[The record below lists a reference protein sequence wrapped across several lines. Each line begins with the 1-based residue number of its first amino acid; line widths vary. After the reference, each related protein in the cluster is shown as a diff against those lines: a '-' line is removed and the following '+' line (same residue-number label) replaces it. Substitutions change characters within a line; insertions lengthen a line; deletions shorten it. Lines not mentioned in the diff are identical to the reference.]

1 MSTIDF
7 IVLKQRG
14 VVFSG
19 DEILSASP
27 CFELVCF
34 VRPPFDLHILLHFE
48 QGNTFAPL
56 ISTIEA
62 ANSFSTSS

>member
-1 MSTIDF
+1 M
-7 IVLKQRG
+7 
-14 VVFSG
+14 FS
-19 DEILSASP
+19 EVKILSASP

-34 VRPPFDLHILLHFE
+34 VRQPFDLHILLHFE

-56 ISTIEA
+56 ISTIET

>member
-1 MSTIDF
+1 M
-7 IVLKQRG
+7 
-14 VVFSG
+14 FSG
-19 DEILSASP
+19 DKILSASP
-27 CFELVCF
+27 CFELVCL

-56 ISTIEA
+56 ISTIEV